1 HQAIDRITA
10 NGSTALFAGVS
21 KGAGEVRKFLDKTRV
36 NRIILLSDGLANV
49 GPSSPGEL
57 EDLGRSLGS
66 EGIAVTTLGLGL
78 DYNEDLM
85 TRLAQRSDGN
95 HMFVENTTDLAKAY
109 SIEFGDVMSVVAQD
123 VDIRIT
129 CADGVRPVRVLG
141 RDASIDGSIV
151 RTSLNQLV
159 SEQTKYLILEVEA
172 PARKSGDSAPI
183 AEVSVSYL
191 DLETDSRAQAASNV
205 FARYTASAAEVEQRT
220 DPAIMASVIQQI
232 GNERNELAMS
242 LRDQGRIDEA
252 RDLFL
257 SNEEFLSSNSI
268 RFNSPVLNEDAEA
281 NRFSADNLDK
291 EQWVRERKAIQEKQ
305 FQTKQQSVGLKK

>member
-1 HQAIDRITA
+1 
-10 NGSTALFAGVS
+10 
-21 KGAGEVRKFLDKTRV
+21 
-36 NRIILLSDGLANV
+36 
-49 GPSSPGEL
+49 
-57 EDLGRSLGS
+57 
-66 EGIAVTTLGLGL
+66 
-78 DYNEDLM
+78 LM

-141 RDASIDGSIV
+141 RDASIDGSVV

-172 PARKSGDSAPI
+172 PGRGAGETAPI
-183 AEVSVSYL
+183 AEVSASYL
-191 DLETDSRAQAASNV
+191 DLETNARAQMASGV
-205 FARYTASAAEVEQRT
+205 LARYTASAAEVEQRT

-252 RDLFL
+252 RELFR
-257 SNEEFLSSNSI
+257 SNGEFLYSNSV
-268 RFNSPVLNEDAEA
+268 RFNSPALNEDAAA

-291 EQWVRERKAIQEKQ
+291 DQWVRERKAIQEKQ